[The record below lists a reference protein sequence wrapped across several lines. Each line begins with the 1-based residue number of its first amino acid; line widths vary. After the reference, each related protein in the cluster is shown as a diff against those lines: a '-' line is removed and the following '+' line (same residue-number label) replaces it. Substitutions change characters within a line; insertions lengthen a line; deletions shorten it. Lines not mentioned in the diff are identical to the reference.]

1 MERTPSA
8 TPAIST
14 MKVLREMIPYG
25 MMISPVPSLQVHRNL
40 LARA

>member
-8 TPAIST
+8 TPAISAT
-14 MKVLREMIPYG
+14 KVLREMIPYG
-25 MMISPVPSLQVHRNL
+25 MMTSPVPSLQVPRNL